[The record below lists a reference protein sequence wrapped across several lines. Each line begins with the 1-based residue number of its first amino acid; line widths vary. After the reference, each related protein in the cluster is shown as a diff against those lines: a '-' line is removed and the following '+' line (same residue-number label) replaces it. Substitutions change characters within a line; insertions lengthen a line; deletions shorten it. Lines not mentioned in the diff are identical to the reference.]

1 MTRFLVLVLL
11 VCPLSASGE
20 DFQRLSSDA
29 VTVLYPEALAG
40 AARKTA
46 RIYPAI
52 RADLER
58 TLGWTADFRPT
69 VVVIRE
75 TATFREWAGSEYI
88 VAYAVSDRRVIV
100 MDYARVNRNA
110 ESLARTLKH
119 ELCHLL
125 LHHHIPEDRL
135 PRWLDEGVAQWVS
148 DGISEI
154 FGTEGDAALTRAV
167 LADRVIP
174 LRRLTDRFP
183 MDRDRLMLAYQE
195 SRSVV
200 DYMLREHGRDAVL
213 DILSRLRSG
222 ASVDAALTGAVG
234 RDLDGLE
241 AAWREDL
248 SRHRTW
254 LRFLAIHLYEI
265 LFVLAAA
272 VTVVGFVRKLR
283 RQRAYMDEDED
294 DDEA

>member
-1 MTRFLVLVLL
+1 MMARILVLMLL
-11 VCPLSASGE
+11 VGPVSAAAE

-40 AARKTA
+40 AARETVET
-46 RIYPAI
+46 YPTV
-52 RADLER
+52 RAELER
-58 TLGWTADFRPT
+58 TFGWPADFRPT
-69 VVVIRE
+69 VVVIRD
-75 TATFREWAGSEYI
+75 TATFRKWAGNEDI
-88 VAYAVSDRRVIV
+88 VAYAVSDRQAIV
-100 MDYARVNRNA
+100 MDYARVNRDA

-125 LHHHIPEDRL
+125 LHHHIPRDRL

-154 FGTEGDAALTRAV
+154 LGTEGDAALTRAV

-183 MDRDRLMLAYQE
+183 MDRDLMVLAYQE

-200 DYMLREHGRDAVL
+200 DYLLREHGRSAVI
-213 DILSRLRSG
+213 DILSRLRAG

-234 RDLDGLE
+234 FHLDELE

-248 SRHRTW
+248 GRHRTW

-272 VTVVGFVRKLR
+272 ITVVGFVRKLR
-283 RQRAYMDEDED
+283 RQRAYMDED